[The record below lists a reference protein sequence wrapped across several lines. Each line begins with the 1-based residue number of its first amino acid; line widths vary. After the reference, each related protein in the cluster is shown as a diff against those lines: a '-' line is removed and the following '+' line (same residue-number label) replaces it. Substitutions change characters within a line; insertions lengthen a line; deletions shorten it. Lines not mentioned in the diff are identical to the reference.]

1 MSYHS
6 EVSMINRKIGI
17 YISAIIA
24 GIVMIAGSNQLKAAL
39 DSWEYAPDIASMNP
53 NTSQAFTASNNKSVG
68 QFDRNGDGVID
79 LIITDRNGDGKPDYW
94 ATDRNFDGH
103 FNDYQY
109 DRNFDGRIDQWEYDL
124 DLDGVSDKIYVD
136 ADGDGKAELY
146 AILNPINKTY
156 TWYGNMVAKEKA
168 ASNVTPFSTMNS
180 LNTTNLQN
188 NYIGGRATDSF

>member
-1 MSYHS
+1 ML
-6 EVSMINRKIGI
+6 NRKIGI
-17 YISAIIA
+17 YISALIA

-39 DSWEYAPDIASMNP
+39 EGWESAPDMVSMHP
-53 NTSQAFTASNNKSVG
+53 NTSQAFTGSNRGIG

-79 LIITDRNGDGKPDYW
+79 LIITDRNADGRPDYW

-109 DRNFDGRIDQWEYDL
+109 DRNFDGKIDQWEYDL

-156 TWYGNMVAKEKA
+156 TWYGNMIAKEKA
-168 ASNVTPFSTMNS
+168 ASNVSAFPTI
-180 LNTTNLQN
+180 NTYNPSAIKN
-188 NYIGGRATDSF
+188 NYKGGAATDSL

>member
-1 MSYHS
+1 ML
-6 EVSMINRKIGI
+6 NRKIGV

-24 GIVMIAGSNQLKAAL
+24 GIILIIGGNQLKAAL
-39 DSWEYAPDIASMNP
+39 KKCENRTDFASMHP
-53 NTSQAFTASNNKSVG
+53 NQTNAYTATANRSIG
-68 QFDRNGDGVID
+68 QFDRNGDGKID
-79 LIITDRNGDGKPDYW
+79 LIITDRNGDGVPDYW

-146 AILNPINKTY
+146 AIINPINKTY
-156 TWYGNMVAKEKA
+156 TWYGNMSAVQKA
-168 ASNVTPFSTMNS
+168 GSNASLPS
-180 LNTTNLQN
+180 LQQP
-188 NYIGGRATDSF
+188 GR

>member
-1 MSYHS
+1 ML
-6 EVSMINRKIGI
+6 NRKIGI
-17 YISAIIA
+17 CISALIA
-24 GIVMIAGSNQLKAAL
+24 GIVMLVGSNQLKAAL
-39 DSWEYAPDIASMNP
+39 DSWEQAPDIASVNS
-53 NTSQAFTASNNKSVG
+53 NSSQSSNKNVG

-79 LIITDRNGDGKPDYW
+79 LIITDRNSDGRPDYW
-94 ATDRNFDGH
+94 ATDRNYDGH

-109 DRNFDGRIDQWEYDL
+109 DRNYDGKIDQWEYDL

-168 ASNVTPFSTMNS
+168 GSNVTSFPSINTNNTSTIIK
-180 LNTTNLQN
+180 N
-188 NYIGGRATDSF
+188 NYRGGSATDSN

>member
-1 MSYHS
+1 MLKG
-6 EVSMINRKIGI
+6 KIGK
-17 YISAIIA
+17 YISMVIA
-24 GIVMIAGSNQLKAAL
+24 GITLIVGSNQLKAAL
-39 DSWEYAPDIASMNP
+39 EKWENAPDIASMHP
-53 NTSQAFTASNNKSVG
+53 DTAYSYIGTGNKTIG

-79 LIITDRNGDGKPDYW
+79 LIISDRNGDGKPDYW

-156 TWYGNMVAKEKA
+156 TWYGNMGAKETS
-168 ASNVTPFSTMNS
+168 ASNVSAFPSMKYYSTS
-180 LNTTNLQN
+180 DIKK
-188 NYIGGRATDSF
+188 NYKGGKATDSF